1 MYVKLVYNVF
11 LFLKVVMLQ
20 VIYLYF
26 DLLFEFDLEEFG
38 FYWVLWFI
46 DIMKIF
52 QFFLDRLYENIDVNW
67 FGELLINID
76 VCG

>member
-1 MYVKLVYNVF
+1 MYIKLVYNVF

>member
-67 FGELLINID
+67 FGELFIYID